1 MRRYT
6 PDMATRTL
14 PLVRRIVED
23 IVSKFA
29 QWQAK
34 VREFE
39 LVAASNSATDPD
51 PRAEALELEVADL
64 AAQLEGFHAELAA
77 LDVQFK
83 DYTSGRV
90 DFPAERDGRPAYL
103 CWTLGEPAVVS
114 WHG

>member
-6 PDMATRTL
+6 PDLATRTL

-23 IVSKFA
+23 IVSQFA
-29 QWQAK
+29 RWQAK
-34 VREFE
+34 VHEFE
-39 LVAASNSATDPD
+39 LVAASNSATNPD
-51 PRAEALELEVADL
+51 PRADALEREVTAL

-77 LDVQFK
+77 LGVQFK

-90 DFPAERDGRPAYL
+90 DFPAERDGRPGYL
-103 CWTLGEPAVVS
+103 CWRLGEPSVES